1 MSIII
6 PELSFN
12 VTAASYIS
20 SSVVAENYSQLSY
33 FIICGASGSLAIQGS
48 MDGAMWYTIQTVTI
62 ASSGTPYS
70 DKLNIVSKFVRLSV
84 SLSGSALIS
93 NQTFFFSRG
102 DINIYNT
109 TGGVSSVTA
118 SGPLASTGGATP
130 NISLTQVSA
139 IQDGYLSS
147 SDFTSFSNKVSS
159 VSGSLPIS
167 SSGTTT
173 PTITISQATT
183 STDGYLSSTDWN
195 TFNSK
200 QAAGTYVNSVSGSA
214 PIASS
219 GGTTPTISISQAT
232 TSTNGY
238 LSSTDWN
245 TFNSKQAA
253 GSYVTSVSGS
263 APISSSGGT
272 TPAISLATSGVT
284 AASYT
289 NTNLTVDAYG
299 RITAA
304 SNGSGGGNK
313 SFFAAS
319 AGDNSISI
327 GTGGV
332 YSSLTVS
339 RGSNMSS
346 TISRIQTVIPCDGTF
361 SRLYANRDSGGAT
374 YSVSCTLYINGSAT
388 ALTCTLAAADTDA
401 NDTTHSVAVTAGQLV
416 AIGWFASGG
425 FATAKYYNT
434 GVQFV
439 AS

>member
-1 MSIII
+1 MSVKI
-6 PELSFN
+6 PELSFISTFEN
-12 VTAASYIS
+12 YVSSVVNCEGYSAISYFIVAEHDGELIVESSVDGITFYQHKFINILSTGTIYEDKINITFKYVRFVINLTLPGEVQLQSFFFEEGDVKITQYIS
-20 SSVVAENYSQLSY
+20 SSGIS
-33 FIICGASGSLAIQGS
+33 
-48 MDGAMWYTIQTVTI
+48 TVNAAGPIT
-62 ASSGTPYS
+62 SSAPAGPIT
-70 DKLNIVSKFVRLSV
+70 NISISKS
-84 SLSGSALIS
+84 
-93 NQTFFFSRG
+93 T
-102 DINIYNT
+102 
-109 TGGVSSVTA
+109 SSV
-118 SGPLASTGGATP
+118 
-130 NISLTQVSA
+130 
-139 IQDGYLSS
+139 
-147 SDFTSFSNKVSS
+147 
-159 VSGSLPIS
+159 
-167 SSGTTT
+167 
-173 PTITISQATT
+173 
-183 STDGYLSSTDWN
+183 DGYLSSTDWN
-195 TFNSK
+195 TFNNK
-200 QAAGTYVNSVSGSA
+200 QAAGTYVNSVSG
-214 PIASS
+214 
-219 GGTTPTISISQAT
+219 T
-232 TSTNGY
+232 
-238 LSSTDWN
+238 
-245 TFNSKQAA
+245 
-253 GSYVTSVSGS
+253 

-319 AGDNSISI
+319 AGDNNISI

-434 GVQFV
+434 GVQFE

>member
-109 TGGVSSVTA
+109 TGGGVSSVTA

-130 NISLTQVSA
+130 NISLTQVNA

-173 PTITISQATT
+173 PTISISQATT

-200 QAAGTYVNSVSGSA
+200 QAAGT
-214 PIASS
+214 
-219 GGTTPTISISQAT
+219 
-232 TSTNGY
+232 
-238 LSSTDWN
+238 
-245 TFNSKQAA
+245 
-253 GSYVTSVSGS
+253 YVTSVSGS

-299 RITAA
+299 RITTA

-319 AGDNSISI
+319 AGDNNLSI

-339 RGSNMSS
+339 RGSSTSS
-346 TISRIQTVIPCDGTF
+346 TISRVQTVIPCDGTF

-374 YSVSCTLYINGSAT
+374 YSVSCTLYIDGSAT
-388 ALTCTLAAADTDA
+388 ALTCTLGAADTNA
-401 NDTTHSVAVTAGQLV
+401 NDTTHSVAVTSGQLV

>member
-1 MSIII
+1 MSVKI
-6 PELSFN
+6 PELSFISTFEN
-12 VTAASYIS
+12 YVGSVVNCEGYSAISYFIVAEHDGELIIQTSVDGINFYQHTFVNILSTGTIYQDKINITFKYVRFAINLTLPGEVQLQSFFFEESDVKITQYIS
-20 SSVVAENYSQLSY
+20 SSGILTVNA
-33 FIICGASGSLAIQGS
+33 ASPI
-48 MDGAMWYTIQTVTI
+48 T
-62 ASSGTPYS
+62 SSAPSGPIT
-70 DKLNIVSKFVRLSV
+70 NISISKS
-84 SLSGSALIS
+84 
-93 NQTFFFSRG
+93 T
-102 DINIYNT
+102 
-109 TGGVSSVTA
+109 SSV
-118 SGPLASTGGATP
+118 
-130 NISLTQVSA
+130 
-139 IQDGYLSS
+139 DGYLSS
-147 SDFTSFSNKVSS
+147 TDWNTFNNKQAAGTYVNS
-159 VSGSLPIS
+159 VSGSAPIS

-173 PTITISQATT
+173 PTISISQATT

-200 QAAGTYVNSVSGSA
+200 GSGTVTSVTGTS
-214 PIASS
+214 PIVSS
-219 GGTTPTISISQAT
+219 GGA
-232 TSTNGY
+232 
-238 LSSTDWN
+238 
-245 TFNSKQAA
+245 
-253 GSYVTSVSGS
+253 
-263 APISSSGGT
+263 

-434 GVQFV
+434 GVQFT